1 MPPLL
6 AVAVQG
12 LLSDPNMDPLYL
24 STLVMV
30 GVNRNKFK
38 PSVKATKELST
49 ASFVGTG
56 GRGLRVDCLCSR
68 VFAYV
73 AVLLQAV
80 AWVSG
85 LELFIIHE

>member
-1 MPPLL
+1 MLVLTLVASMHASSSPPLL

-38 PSVKATKELST
+38 PSVKAIKELST
-49 ASFVGTG
+49 ASFAGAG
-56 GRGLRVDCLCSR
+56 GEGFEWTVSARGCSR
-68 VFAYV
+68 V
-73 AVLLQAV
+73 
-80 AWVSG
+80 
-85 LELFIIHE
+85 

>member
-38 PSVKATKELST
+38 PSVKVIKELST
-49 ASFVGTG
+49 ASFAGAG
-56 GRGLRVDCLCSR
+56 GEGFEWTVSARGCSR
-68 VFAYV
+68 M
-73 AVLLQAV
+73 
-80 AWVSG
+80 
-85 LELFIIHE
+85 

>member
-38 PSVKATKELST
+38 PSVKAIKELST
-49 ASFVGTG
+49 AS
-56 GRGLRVDCLCSR
+56 
-68 VFAYV
+68 
-73 AVLLQAV
+73 
-80 AWVSG
+80 
-85 LELFIIHE
+85 

>member
-24 STLVMV
+24 MV

-38 PSVKATKELST
+38 PSVKAIKELST
-49 ASFVGTG
+49 ASFAGAG
-56 GRGLRVDCLCSR
+56 GEGFEWTVSARGCSR
-68 VFAYV
+68 M
-73 AVLLQAV
+73 
-80 AWVSG
+80 
-85 LELFIIHE
+85 

>member
-38 PSVKATKELST
+38 LSVKAIKELST
-49 ASFVGTG
+49 ASFAGRGERASSGLSLLAGVRVCSRAPTG
-56 GRGLRVDCLCSR
+56 GCVGLLP
-68 VFAYV
+68 
-73 AVLLQAV
+73 
-80 AWVSG
+80 
-85 LELFIIHE
+85 